1 MTPEEIITLVLAGLS
16 KNGLCAACQSPV
28 ASKGMCRAHYQKVY
42 RWLVD
47 NGMEIERSYEFKL
60 VTSNR
65 TPAAQAKANL
75 WSTIK
80 AGEADGN

>member
-1 MTPEEIITLVLAGLS
+1 MTAEEIVTLVLAGLS
-16 KNGLCAACQSPV
+16 KNGVCAACELPV
-28 ASKGMCRAHYQKVY
+28 ASKGMCRAHYQKAY
-42 RWLVD
+42 RWLVN
-47 NGMEIERSYEFKL
+47 NGMEIEREYAFKL

-80 AGEADGN
+80 AGEPGGN